1 VKITRTILLRSSSIP
16 LLSLMIATDAAA
28 SRTYSPVPYGAVL
41 QSTSRID
48 RIDAVFYPDGGHRA
62 CHSSSTAEWL
72 ISGFDDGLRPSS
84 SREGHASKRLP
95 PRFDVLP
102 NRLTKILEVGV
113 QDDAIVRNVRH
124 GGIVSEC
131 RAVASAAIST
141 VEPDAALPLKR

>member
-1 VKITRTILLRSSSIP
+1 
-16 LLSLMIATDAAA
+16 
-28 SRTYSPVPYGAVL
+28 
-41 QSTSRID
+41 
-48 RIDAVFYPDGGHRA
+48 
-62 CHSSSTAEWL
+62 
-72 ISGFDDGLRPSS
+72 
-84 SREGHASKRLP
+84 
-95 PRFDVLP
+95 VLP